1 MIDMS
6 ELNSDVR
13 QQLSSYNG
21 GNNPTVVRL
30 AHHEEHGVKA
40 GVTILK
46 NSITILWRQPLARHP
61 KRATPTSKKTNQQNI
76 KSYSNKHSN
85 NNRKVSIMFN
95 KFKITKYRRQ
105 TVPGNEGGRI
115 ISSWKWS
122 SK

>member
-46 NSITILWRQPLARHP
+46 NRHYHIMKAAISKTP
-61 KRATPTSKKTNQQNI
+61 K
-76 KSYSNKHSN
+76 KSHTY
-85 NNRKVSIMFN
+85 
-95 KFKITKYRRQ
+95 
-105 TVPGNEGGRI
+105 
-115 ISSWKWS
+115 
-122 SK
+122 